1 MLINKIFDSASF
13 HKIFVRYRSIYMTSW
28 SIIPQIKE
36 NICRI
41 QLTEDQNDSQI
52 EFNCGKEKKK
62 NIFFFINDNHDPIRL
77 HGCRYLPHILF

>member
-1 MLINKIFDSASF
+1 
-13 HKIFVRYRSIYMTSW
+13 MTSW

-62 NIFFFINDNHDPIRL
+62 NIVFINDNHDPIRL